1 MRPLL
6 VNFSFLQVQ
15 SYPFIL
21 LLSLLLGVFV
31 SALEARRFNISPQ
44 LILMLSIPTIFSA
57 LLGARFFYLISNFDF
72 TLNSFL
78 YHGGI
83 GFYGGLISGAL
94 CLLFLAYRNKI
105 PWEALFSA
113 TSPGLSL
120 AHALGRLGCLLKGC
134 CYGKKCDLPWAIYY
148 QDPFSKAPTNIPLH
162 PSQVYEII
170 GLIIISIALFI
181 NNRKPLKKG
190 LKSWKIYLFSYAFLR
205 FFNEFTRGDPSRGQ
219 WGALSP
225 SQWISIAIILVLL
238 LLDFLGA
245 RIHKGAHETRS

>member
-1 MRPLL
+1 MHPLL
-6 VNFSFLQVQ
+6 VNFSFLHVQ

-31 SALEARRFNISPQ
+31 SAQEARHFKISPQ
-44 LILMLSIPTIFSA
+44 IILILSIPTIFSA
-57 LLGARFFYLISNFDF
+57 LLGARVFYLISNFDF
-72 TLNSFL
+72 NLNSFL
-78 YHGGI
+78 FHGGI

-94 CLLFLAYRNKI
+94 CLLFLAYKNNI
-105 PWEALFSA
+105 PWKMLFSA
-113 TSPGLSL
+113 ASPGLSL
-120 AHALGRLGCLLKGC
+120 AHALGRVGCLLKGC

-148 QDPFSKAPTNIPLH
+148 QDPLSKAPLNAPLH
-162 PSQVYEII
+162 PSQIYEII
-170 GLIIISIALFI
+170 GLIAISLILFV
-181 NNRKPLKKG
+181 NNRKPLKMG
-190 LKSWKIYLFSYAFLR
+190 LESWKIYLFSYSFLR
-205 FFNEFTRGDPSRGQ
+205 FFIEFTRGDPSRGQ